1 MMQNKINLST
11 LLKYYFK
18 IIDPTTLNQQGNDR
32 GSQYRTGVYFLNE
45 EDKKII
51 DQELKELQKAYT
63 NKIVVESES
72 LKNFF
77 TAEDYHQ
84 DYLKK
89 NPNGYCHIDLSK
101 ADEIIVDKNR
111 YSKLAEQELR
121 EKLTTEQYNITQNAN
136 TEMSFSNE
144 YWNFF

>member
-1 MMQNKINLST
+1 M
-11 LLKYYFK
+11 
-18 IIDPTTLNQQGNDR
+18 
-32 GSQYRTGVYFLNE
+32 
-45 EDKKII
+45 
-51 DQELKELQKAYT
+51 
-63 NKIVVESES
+63 ESES

-111 YSKLAEQELR
+111 YSKLTEQELR
-121 EKLTTEQYNITQNAN
+121 EKLTTEQYNITKMPIQKCHFQMNIGIFLK
-136 TEMSFSNE
+136 ME
-144 YWNFF
+144 YMLILQQGNLYFLKG